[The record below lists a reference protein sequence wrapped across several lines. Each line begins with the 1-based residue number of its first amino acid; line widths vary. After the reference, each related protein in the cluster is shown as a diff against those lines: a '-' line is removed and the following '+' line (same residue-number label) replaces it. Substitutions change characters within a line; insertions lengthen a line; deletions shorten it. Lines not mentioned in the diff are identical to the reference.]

1 MTNSQSKSDEQDWKQ
16 VLVDIILK
24 IITLGLYHVEKN
36 KKKS

>member
-24 IITLGLYHVEKN
+24 IITLGLYHVEKHG
-36 KKKS
+36 KKS